1 MRRSARNAL
10 LLTGCLLLIGAA
22 GVFAFIALNGA
33 SAEGAQP
40 LTASLRV
47 VQNDPGGLAKL
58 TTVASTKLASGTTL
72 PAGTAVSIPSVTL
85 ASALTPAQAPAIGAT
100 LRCDLSVN
108 WTKTAQVIDI
118 IQCSPAAASTP

>member
-22 GVFAFIALNGA
+22 GVFAFVALNGA

-40 LTASLRV
+40 VTTSLRV
-47 VQNDPGGLAKL
+47 VRNDPGGLATL
-58 TTVASTKLASGTTL
+58 TTVAATKLTSGTTL

-85 ASALTPAQAPAIGAT
+85 AGALSPASAPAIGAT

-108 WTKTAQVIDI
+108 WSRTTQVIDI